1 MTARQYAQKSDRF
14 KFHRVVKLLRE
25 LEQKELDRV
34 IVKEAI
40 NDEKPEEPE

>member
-1 MTARQYAQKSDRF
+1 
-14 KFHRVVKLLRE
+14 LRE

-40 NDEKPEEPE
+40 NEEKEELPE

>member
-1 MTARQYAQKSDRF
+1 
-14 KFHRVVKLLRE
+14 LRE

-40 NDEKPEEPE
+40 NEEKPEEPE